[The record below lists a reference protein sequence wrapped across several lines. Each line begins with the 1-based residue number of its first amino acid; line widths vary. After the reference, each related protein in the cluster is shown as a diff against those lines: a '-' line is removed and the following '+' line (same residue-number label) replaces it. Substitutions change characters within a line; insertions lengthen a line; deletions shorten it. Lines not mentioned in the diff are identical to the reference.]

1 MAFEIN
7 LRRLCVLNF
16 IDTGSHLND
25 AFRFAQINKHNLI
38 PELLYMTRH
47 KRVD

>member
-1 MAFEIN
+1 MTFEIN
-7 LRRLCVLNF
+7 LSRLCVLHF
-16 IDTGSHLND
+16 IDIGSHLND
-25 AFRFAQINKHNLI
+25 AFRFAPKYKHNLI